1 MNPFDYV
8 NAINSH
14 KDIVRESNN
23 PELAEKLY
31 HSFMVNRALSY
42 HIDTILYANEMN
54 LYSEIPAIMQN
65 DYYLN
70 STRPKKRYAKW
81 HKRLEDEAIEVI
93 QEFYGVSMA
102 KALDIYKVL
111 TEDQI
116 DAIKQKIFK
125 GGNNVQYQSI
135 SRSKT

>member
-8 NAINSH
+8 NAINAR
-14 KDIVRESNN
+14 KDIIRESNS

-31 HSFMVNRALSY
+31 QSFFVNKALSY

-54 LYSEIPAIMQN
+54 RYSEIPAIMQN

-70 STRPKKRYAKW
+70 SIRPKKRYAKW
-81 HKRLEDEAIEVI
+81 HKKPQDEAIDVI
-93 QEFYGVSMA
+93 QEFYGVSTA

-111 TEDQI
+111 TEDQL

-125 GGNNVQYQSI
+125 GGDNVQYQSI